1 MVFISAPYMSL
12 RRLSPLKM
20 KSRVA
25 MVCMSRARTSLGD
38 SCEQSR
44 HVDIST
50 IPHVKLEFC
59 VVQLNSNSFG
69 MVCLSDEYVLVRRV
83 VVCVSEIS
91 CSEGPFVSMWNEFER
106 EV

>member
-1 MVFISAPYMSL
+1 MSL
-12 RRLSPLKM
+12 
-20 KSRVA
+20 SRATFMRMEFYVA

-91 CSEGPFVSMWNEFER
+91 CSEGL
-106 EV
+106 